1 MSARFIPLRRTARPL
16 LAYPALT
23 LGYALSGKLG
33 LMLAVPP
40 GYATAIFPPAGIAVA
55 AMLIGGPATL
65 PWTFLGSFLLN
76 LWAGGETTGAAA
88 LAALVIAAGSTLQAA
103 IAGRALRRA
112 IGYPMRLDHGRELLR
127 FLLLAPICCLTSATL
142 SLAGLAALGA
152 VRPEELAASWVT
164 WWIGDTLGVLVLLPL
179 VLVIA
184 GEPRSLWKSR
194 AHSVALPML
203 LFFALFVAIFALVS
217 RWEHDAALL
226 EFRLLSQQ
234 LADRLRTGLD
244 EQDVFLLQLQRSFSG
259 PAALSRADFRGLV
272 RDFRRRFPTVQ
283 AVEWAPRVERAERA
297 RFEAAQQAALPG
309 FAIREIGRSGA
320 PRPAGQRALYY
331 PVTYVEPYAGN
342 RRAVGFDLASNPD
355 RAAAIARAETRRTVA
370 ATPPIRL
377 IQETGNEA
385 GVLLLRAV
393 RGGPNGPGLVLV
405 VLRMGV
411 FMRGLIGAERSQL
424 VVRLVDA
431 ARHTVLYG
439 AARRPPG
446 GAAFAR
452 AFDFGGRRFMLRTAP
467 TAAYVAQHRMWQ
479 SWAVL
484 VAGVFSTGLL
494 GALLLLGTGY
504 ARRIETEVEERTRD
518 LATVNSRLLE
528 ESRER
533 RQAEEALR
541 QAQRMEAI
549 GQLTGGIAHD
559 FNNLLMVMSGNASL
573 LAQSAADEAARRRA
587 AAILAASE
595 RGERL
600 TRQLLAFS
608 RRQTLRPEAIDLN
621 DRLREVGELLS
632 RSLREDIAFSLE
644 LPRDLWPAMADSA
657 EFELALLNIGVN
669 ARDAMPD
676 GGRFAVTARNVSL
689 SLGERQ
695 GDGLAGDFVEV
706 TLSDSGVGMEPEVR
720 ARAFEPY
727 FTTKAVGLGSG
738 LGLSQVYGFARQSG
752 GSASIV
758 STPGRG
764 TAIRLYLPR
773 ASAPPAAAP
782 AAAAPAETPAPPATK
797 VLLVEDDPEVA
808 EVTVELLRDLGY
820 EAVTAA
826 NGRAALELLA
836 REPAIALVLSDIVM
850 PGGTSG
856 IELARH
862 LRRHRPELP
871 VVLVTGHSRSAAQ
884 LVAEGFALIEKPY
897 RRDELAT
904 AIGAAI
910 EARRPYS
917 VAAEP
922 RASETGAVE
931 TEA

>member
-1 MSARFIPLRRTARPL
+1 MRSSARFIPLRRTARPL

-33 LMLAVPP
+33 LLLAVPP

-76 LWAGGETTGAAA
+76 LWASGETTGAAA
-88 LAALVIAAGSTLQAA
+88 LAALVIGAGSTLQAA
-103 IAGRALRRA
+103 VAGHALRRA

-142 SLAGLAALGA
+142 SLTGLAALGA

-234 LADRLRTGLD
+234 LVDRLRTGLD

-297 RFEAAQQAALPG
+297 RFEAAQQAGLPG

-320 PRPAGQRALYY
+320 PRAAGQRASYY

-342 RRAVGFDLASNPD
+342 RRAVGFDLASSPD
-355 RAAAIARAETRRTVA
+355 RAAAIARAEASRTVA
-370 ATPPIRL
+370 ATPPVRL
-377 IQETGNEA
+377 IQETGNEP

-393 RGGPNGPGLVLV
+393 RGGPKGPGLVLV

-431 ARHTVLYG
+431 ARHAVLYG

-446 GAAFAR
+446 GPAFAR

-504 ARRIETEVEERTRD
+504 ARRIETVVEERTRD
-518 LATVNSRLLE
+518 LATVNSRLQE

-621 DRLREVGELLS
+621 DRLREVGEMLS
-632 RSLREDIAFSLE
+632 RSLREDIAFSLD
-644 LPRDLWPAMADSA
+644 LPRDLWPVMADSA

-669 ARDAMPD
+669 ARDAMPA
-676 GGRFAVTARNVSL
+676 GGRFAVTARNISL
-689 SLGERQ
+689 SPGEGQ

-706 TLSDSGVGMEPEVR
+706 TLSDSGVGMEPEIR

-758 STPGRG
+758 STPGGG

-773 ASAPPAAAP
+773 ASTPPAATP
-782 AAAAPAETPAPPATK
+782 AAVSPPETPAPPAAQ

-820 EAVTAA
+820 EAATAA

-836 REPAIALVLSDIVM
+836 REPSIALVLSDIVM

-862 LRRHRPELP
+862 LRRHRPQLP
-871 VVLVTGHSRSAAQ
+871 VVLLTGHSRSAAQ
-884 LVAEGFALIEKPY
+884 LVAEGFALLEKPY
-897 RRDELAT
+897 RRDELAA

-917 VAAEP
+917 AAAEP
-922 RASETGAVE
+922 RASETGA
-931 TEA
+931 